1 MSFEDETTRLEF
13 VSKTAGQTYI
23 VDHIIIQLTIRGYD
37 NNPETQNTSNRG
49 NTTLKISINNE
60 KESNEQDKTLRPP
73 YKQLKLRFQ
82 NNFATP
88 YEGFQDWIYDLT
100 LSGSD
105 QERKEQKL
113 EPDFFR
119 VSQDAQ
125 WVTVEWLS
133 YTRKETFGGA
143 STSDTPDS
151 LINSLYIPVNYILS
165 LQAVK
170 KSTGS
175 EIVNKST

>member
-1 MSFEDETTRLEF
+1 MSLDEETTRLEF

-23 VDHIIIQLTIRGYD
+23 VDYIIIQLTIRGYGY
-37 NNPETQNTSNRG
+37 NPETQDANNTG
-49 NTTLKISINNE
+49 NTTLKVSINNE
-60 KESNEQDKTLRPP
+60 REFNEHDRTLRLP
-73 YKQLKLRFQ
+73 YRQLKLSFQ

-88 YEGFQDWIYDLT
+88 YEGFEDWIYDLD
-100 LSGSD
+100 LNGSNL
-105 QERKEQKL
+105 ERKEQKL

-143 STSDTPDS
+143 STSDTPNN
-151 LINSLYIPVNYILS
+151 LINSLYIPVNHILS
-165 LQAVK
+165 LQAIK
-170 KSTGS
+170 KS
-175 EIVNKST
+175 